1 MMSRYL
7 TDVFWLTYS
16 NVNAL
21 AGRPWPEGSEF
32 RIVIVEEQWL
42 IRPTSVIHHIDSAE
56 QVLVSAG
63 LKASG
68 DVLSGKPREAILE
81 KAKRWNADLLV
92 VGSHGRRGDQKL
104 EKVMGKQ
111 TNIYITKPDHERLTK
126 LIEIARE
133 REGDANR
140 KYLDSLEEE
149 LERAEVVQQK
159 DIPADVI
166 TMRSTV
172 RLKDLD
178 TGEEMTYQLTFPT
191 EANFDEGKISVL
203 APIGTAMIGYRHG
216 DVIDWEVPSG
226 VRRLRVEE
234 VLYQPESKGEY
245 HL

>member
-1 MMSRYL
+1 
-7 TDVFWLTYS
+7 
-16 NVNAL
+16 
-21 AGRPWPEGSEF
+21 
-32 RIVIVEEQWL
+32 
-42 IRPTSVIHHIDSAE
+42 
-56 QVLVSAG
+56 
-63 LKASG
+63 
-68 DVLSGKPREAILE
+68 
-81 KAKRWNADLLV
+81 
-92 VGSHGRRGDQKL
+92 
-104 EKVMGKQ
+104 MGKQ
-111 TNIYITKPDHERLTK
+111 TNIYITKVDHERLTK

-140 KYLDSLEEE
+140 KYLDRLEEE
-149 LERAEVVQQK
+149 LEREEVVQQK

-178 TGEEMTYQLTFPT
+178 TSEEMTYQLMFPT

-203 APIGTAMIGYRHG
+203 APIGTAMIGYRRG
-216 DVIDWEVPSG
+216 DVIEWEVPSG